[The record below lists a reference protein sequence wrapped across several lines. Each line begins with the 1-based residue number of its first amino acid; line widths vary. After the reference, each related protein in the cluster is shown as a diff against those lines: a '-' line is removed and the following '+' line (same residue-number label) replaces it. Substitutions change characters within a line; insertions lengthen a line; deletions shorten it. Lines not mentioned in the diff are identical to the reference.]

1 MKHKM
6 KKWLVLA
13 PLLFALTA
21 CGADKAAETQDTAQA
36 ETTEEAADAATTEAE
51 PAPEDSGETSPLLDG
66 SYEIAVDSSSN
77 MFNITACTLTVENGK
92 MEALMTMS
100 GSGYRYVYPGT
111 PEEALAADE
120 AGYIEAGES
129 AEGTNLFLFP
139 VSALDTEIPCAAFS
153 KKKEQW
159 YDRMLVFRSDSLP
172 ASAFPEG
179 TVQDAASL
187 GLADGTYR
195 IAVTLEGGTGR
206 ASVESPCRL
215 FVENG
220 VAQAEIIWSSANYDY
235 MKVDDVRYDA
245 EIRDDRSVCVIPVAY
260 FSRPLAVIA
269 DTTAMSTPHEIEYTL
284 LFDAETVVPEDDA
297 KGEPDGGDVVSLR
310 YADRFT
316 VEQTTE
322 GNTLITVAEEGSIL
336 LVAEGNPEP
345 AETDALVLRANADN
359 IYLADSAAMDLFLAL
374 DALPLVRMTG
384 TQEGDWSLPEVRE
397 RMASGDLLYA
407 GKYSAPDYELL
418 LEEGCALAVE
428 NTMIHHTPEVKE
440 QLEELGIP
448 VIVTRASY
456 ETHPLGRLEW
466 IKFYGLLTGRAN
478 EACAFFD
485 RQEARVNALPRQTDT
500 GKTVAFFYISTN
512 GYVNVR
518 KAGDYVPKMIE
529 LAGGRYIFS
538 DTEEDEDDGRATM
551 NMQQEAFFA
560 GARDADILIYNATV
574 DGGVSSLDAL
584 LDKAPWLADF
594 KAVREGNVWCTDLN
608 LYQQTSC
615 VADMITDLGAVIADR
630 ETGSGRLSFLYR
642 LH

>member
-1 MKHKM
+1 M
-6 KKWLVLA
+6 VSV
-13 PLLFALTA
+13 PLLALLCA
-21 CGADKAAETQDTAQA
+21 CGADNAATAQSTAAAEATEAVTADSAKAAT
-36 ETTEEAADAATTEAE
+36 EAAASEDV
-51 PAPEDSGETSPLLDG
+51 PEGASPLVDG
-66 SYEIAVDSSSN
+66 EYEIAVESSSS
-77 MFNITACTLTVENGK
+77 MFNIVACTLIVENGN

-111 PEEALAADE
+111 PEEAESADPST
-120 AGYIEAGES
+120 YIETGES
-129 AEGTNLFLFP
+129 DQGTNLFRFP
-139 VSALDTEIPCAAFS
+139 VAALDEEIPCAAFS

-159 YDRMLVFRSDSLP
+159 YDRMLVFRSDTLP
-172 ASAFPEG
+172 ASAFADGSVP
-179 TVQDAASL
+179 DAASL
-187 GLADGTYR
+187 ALADGTYR
-195 IAVTLEGGTGR
+195 IDVTLEGGTGR

-215 FVENG
+215 FVEDG
-220 VAQAEIIWSSANYDY
+220 KASAEIIWSSANYDY

-297 KGEPDGGDVVSLR
+297 KGEPDGGGVVSLR